1 MTFEIIVSREAR
13 GDIAEGVGEYR
24 AISPTLSERFAEEL
38 ERVYSDISEYP
49 EMYPVVYKN
58 FRRALLHK
66 FPYSVFYT
74 VERFNILIAGVI
86 HQSRDESTWK
96 RRA

>member
-1 MTFEIIVSREAR
+1 VTLEIIVSREAR
-13 GDIAEGVGEYR
+13 SDIAEGATEYR
-24 AISPTLSERFAEEL
+24 AISHALSERFGEEL
-38 ERVYSDISEYP
+38 ERVYSYVSEYP

-74 VERFNILIAGVI
+74 VERFNILIVGVV

-96 RRA
+96 RRS